1 MKIVLIFVATLDGK
15 ITRSGDPLI
24 RKWASKD
31 DQEYFR
37 AVWKDSR
44 LIVMGSS
51 TYNADRIKPAVNQC
65 FIVMTSEPE
74 KYKELE
80 IPGQLEF
87 LDNSPAQLSARL
99 EEQGYKNML
108 LVGGAHIAT
117 SFLKEQL
124 VDELWLT
131 IEPRIFGTGSNFVI
145 EEELDIELSLISCEK
160 VNDRGTLITKYAVLK
175 K

>member
-15 ITRSGDPLI
+15 VTKSGDLLI
-24 RKWASKD
+24 RKWASKE
-31 DQEYFR
+31 DQEYFHTI
-37 AVWKDSR
+37 WKNSG

-51 TYNADRIKPAVNQC
+51 TYNADRVKPSINQH
-65 FIVMTSEPE
+65 FIVMTSEPA

-80 IPGQLEF
+80 APGQLEF
-87 LDNSPAQLSARL
+87 SDDSPAQLSARL
-99 EEQGYKNML
+99 DEQGYKNML

-117 SFLKEQL
+117 AFLKEQL

-160 VNDRGTLITKYAVLK
+160 VNARGTLITKYVVLK